1 MGVKVNLLIQSKSA
15 CKQKRHQFNIN
26 VRLKFRNLKNSILST
41 IIQARVS
48 KTGEIFN
55 FTVIF
60 QSENSPTHKFWLL
73 NMKKDTLRITLFKDK
88 QVKNKKVHGVVQR
101 MIKMVLHHLRS
112 TSFLLWNKDVTNSSF
127 EMLDINNSG
136 KNRV

>member
-1 MGVKVNLLIQSKSA
+1 M
-15 CKQKRHQFNIN
+15 
-26 VRLKFRNLKNSILST
+26 
-41 IIQARVS
+41 S

-112 TSFLLWNKDVTNSSF
+112 TSFLL
-127 EMLDINNSG
+127 
-136 KNRV
+136 